1 MPTTHIRRKCLW
13 HFSTHATFWK
23 VEQKVDGKHL
33 EQLER
38 EKKMHEKAF
47 QNYFFCTIS
56 PFLKVCFHSLR
67 KRIYFLSKILKI
79 TKVCKTFSAFGGDR
93 INMEKL
99 IFVSHFCF
107 WRIIKSFP
115 SIVNFF
121 LLFSILR
128 IDSFYI
134 FEAMMYLCVCKYVQY
149 TTRIA
154 LFSIDCFF
162 SGHSSAQKNEYQSG
176 VFSSNQLS
184 VCYHAIISF
193 TILQYYSIRKD
204 GKKRGIHFLD
214 FLYINIQPCT
224 IR

>member
-1 MPTTHIRRKCLW
+1 MRKHFKTT
-13 HFSTHATFWK
+13 
-23 VEQKVDGKHL
+23 
-33 EQLER
+33 
-38 EKKMHEKAF
+38 
-47 QNYFFCTIS
+47 FFCTIS

-67 KRIYFLSKILKI
+67 KRIYFLSKILNYKSLQDI
-79 TKVCKTFSAFGGDR
+79 FSFWWW
-93 INMEKL
+93 L
-99 IFVSHFCF
+99 ISISHFCF
-107 WRIIKSFP
+107 WKIIKSFP

-128 IDSFYI
+128 IDPFYI

-184 VCYHAIISF
+184 VCYRHNLFYYTAV
-193 TILQYYSIRKD
+193 LQY
-204 GKKRGIHFLD
+204 
-214 FLYINIQPCT
+214 
-224 IR
+224 